1 MSKMNLLVCVGAC
14 AMSGAAMA
22 QFRITP
28 GGANAGN
35 GLFEITAVATTSL
48 TGAGQG
54 SANFRQFGAVT
65 TGNPDHIF
73 ASAWWFRVNGVD
85 TREYTFGN
93 GAAAG
98 GPSMTAVLVGD
109 NTGNLDTG
117 GWNYNVTG
125 PGATAPSYAFT
136 AQMRYQIFAG
146 TGGPAVIQT
155 ALITNTGQSAINM
168 SLFSYNDFDVNGTAG
183 TDTYV
188 HNGNWYNIVDG
199 PSTVNWAGFGSTAYQ
214 ATAFAIV
221 RGFLSDA
228 LITNLNNTVA
238 GSPGDFTGAY
248 QWDGLAL
255 GVGQSVMVMGSF
267 ALNGDPIP
275 APGAAALLA
284 LGGLAG
290 ARRRR

>member
-1 MSKMNLLVCVGAC
+1 MSKMHLVVGA
-14 AMSGAAMA
+14 AALAVSGAAMA

-35 GLFEITAVATTSL
+35 GLFEITSAITTSL
-48 TGAGQG
+48 TGTGQG
-54 SANFRQFGAVT
+54 GANFRALGAST

-117 GWNYNVTG
+117 GYNYNVTG
-125 PGATAPSYAFT
+125 PGAGGPAYSFT

-155 ALITNTGQSAINM
+155 ALITNTGQTSM
-168 SLFSYNDFDVNGTAG
+168 DLSLFSYNDFDVNGTAG

-188 HNGNWYNIVDG
+188 HNGSWFNIVDG
-199 PSTVNWAGFGSTAYQ
+199 PSTVNWAGFGSNAYQ
-214 ATAFAIV
+214 ATAFAVI
-221 RGFLSDA
+221 RGLLA
-228 LITNLNNTVA
+228 NTAINNLDNTVA

-248 QWDGLAL
+248 QWDVLQL
-255 GVGQSVMVMGSF
+255 GAGQSVMVMGSF

-275 APGAAALLA
+275 APGAAVVLA